1 MIRLLHTSD
10 WHLGVSTGPASRI
23 DEQRSFLEWLLQT
36 LRERDIDVLLVAG
49 DIFDSMH
56 PSAEAQAIYYRF
68 LARVAETGVR
78 DVVVI
83 GGNHDSAAGLDAPKA
98 VLAAVEVHTVGG
110 VPTASER
117 LKRMIVPL
125 RARGSDDVRAVCL
138 AVPYVHE
145 YRLGIRTTDLDR
157 TQTRAELRSAFST
170 LYSELADGAA
180 ALHPDVPIVATG
192 HLTVGDGPRR
202 EDYPHEIHQVGNIEG
217 LPVDIFDPRIRYTA
231 LGHIHRGYP
240 VDGDRAWYSGTPI
253 PYSLTEMATAR
264 RVLVVD
270 IDGSSP
276 ARVESLKVPR
286 SRDLLQLT
294 GSPEAVL
301 AELASLRWATPLP
314 PLVHVCVET
323 PMVEPG
329 LNRQLNEAIAGH
341 AEGARPV
348 LVEVR
353 QRSVMQ
359 EVETS
364 APPLPSLD
372 ELRPEEVFGLV
383 CDARQVTGDE
393 RTHLETAFAT
403 LAAADA
409 ETVNEMVSAID
420 IFEAGP
426 EEVS

>member
-1 MIRLLHTSD
+1 MRVLHTSD
-10 WHLGVSTGPASRI
+10 WHLGVSTGPASRV
-23 DEQRSFLEWLLQT
+23 DEQRSFLEWLLET
-36 LRERDIDVLLVAG
+36 LRDCEIDVLLVAG

-78 DVVVI
+78 DVVVV

-110 VPTASER
+110 VPAANER
-117 LKRMIVPL
+117 LERMIVPL
-125 RARGSDDVRAVCL
+125 RARGSDDVRAACL

-157 TQTRAELRSAFST
+157 TQTRAEFRAAFSA
-170 LYSELADGAA
+170 LYSELADGAE
-180 ALHPDVPIVATG
+180 ALYPGVPIVATG

-217 LPVDIFDPRIRYTA
+217 LPVEIIDPRIRYTA
-231 LGHIHRGYP
+231 LGHIHRSYP
-240 VDGDRAWYSGTPI
+240 VDGDRAWYSGTPV
-253 PYSLTEMATAR
+253 PYSLTEMATPR
-264 RVLVVD
+264 KVLVVD
-270 IDGSSP
+270 IDGSGP
-276 ARVESLKVPR
+276 ALVKSIEVPR
-286 SRDLLQLT
+286 WRDLIQLT
-294 GSPEAVL
+294 GSPQAVL
-301 AELASLRWATPLP
+301 AELASLEWATPLP

-323 PMVEPG
+323 AMVEPG
-329 LNRQLNEAIAGH
+329 LNRQLNEAVAGH

-353 QRSVMQ
+353 QRALTEELDPSRP
-359 EVETS
+359 S
-364 APPLPSLD
+364 LPSLD
-372 ELRPEEVFGLV
+372 ELLPEQVFGLV
-383 CDARQVTGDE
+383 CDARQLAGDE
-393 RTHLETAFAT
+393 RTRLEAAFST

-409 ETVNEMVSAID
+409 DTLEEMVNAID
-420 IFEAGP
+420 VLDSAP